1 VSSLLATALAL
12 LAAGQPAAVADGPGP
27 RCEWSAS
34 WQALTR
40 PSFGPEAQL
49 VGPQL
54 EKGRIGLPKP
64 KQPHTIEGRWVAQVA
79 IDAAGRT
86 VDAIMIERPRVT
98 PPWPEAEPA
107 MLKAAR
113 KLRWKPATADG
124 RPVPVCMDLPVFSS
138 PRRID

>member
-1 VSSLLATALAL
+1 MSLLLLAT
-12 LAAGQPAAVADGPGP
+12 LAAAQPAAVADAVGP
-27 RCEWSAS
+27 RCEWSER
-34 WQALTR
+34 WRALSL

-54 EKGRIGLPKP
+54 RKGRIDLPRP
-64 KQPHTIEGRWVAQVA
+64 KHPRTIEGRWVAQVA
-79 IDAAGRT
+79 IDAKGRT
-86 VDAIMIERPRVT
+86 LDARMIERPRVT
-98 PPWPEAEPA
+98 PPWPEAEEF
-107 MLKAAR
+107 MLAAAR